1 MMRNGDKM
9 NKNNLAYNLKRI
21 RTKNGYTQKNIAN
34 YLNMETATYTMYETG
49 TSTPNFTILV
59 EISKILNVSLDYL
72 ILNKPQVENDY
83 IDYVENLTNNLVKLN
98 SLLVSITEIIND
110 VNDTD
115 NLNKLKYRV
124 LPEVG
129 EVAAGMPILC
139 NENIETYHIVKNKL
153 FTSDKSYYVLKIKG
167 NSMNKVY
174 KNGELVVVEVT
185 NVAENNDIVIA
196 LIDNTEVTIKKY
208 SKANDNI
215 ILTPMS
221 FDDSYKELYYN
232 IINTNVIILGK
243 VICRLDDV
251 K

>member
-1 MMRNGDKM
+1 ME
-9 NKNNLAYNLKRI
+9 NKNISTNLKRI
-21 RTKNGYTQKNIAN
+21 RKKLGYTQENIAN
-34 YLNMETATYTMYETG
+34 SLNVETNTYTRYENG
-49 TSTPNFTILV
+49 VNEPNLQILV

-83 IDYVENLTNNLVKLN
+83 IDYVENLTNNLVKLK

-139 NENIETYHIVKNKL
+139 NENIETYHIVKNKNKL